1 MTQPEFSQLPGRRPE
16 WGVSRRLALGALTLF
31 LFTHALAGV
40 AGQAPAARDLPAKL
54 GDQEFWRLSEE
65 LSEPGGTFRSDNLL
79 SNELGF
85 PSVIGDLVARTK
97 PGGVYMGVG
106 PEQNFHYITA
116 IKPRMVFITDI
127 RRGNLHL
134 QLMYKALF
142 ELSADRAEFVSR
154 LFNKPKPAGLDGKS
168 SIGDLMNAYL
178 EVMSAEEP
186 VYKANLQAIYDQLEK
201 KHGFPLSADDRSG
214 IEYVYRNFYTYGPA
228 ITYSSSQSGQP
239 GGRTP
244 YHALMTAV
252 DGSGAARSYLATEES
267 FQFLRDLQS
276 KNLVV
281 PVVGNF
287 GGPKAIRAV
296 GKYVRDHG
304 ATVTAFY
311 LSNVEQY
318 LTQDGLFATFCAN
331 VATLPLDDAS
341 TFIRSRGG
349 MWLGPMASE
358 VKGCVSPAVLSG
370 R

>member
-1 MTQPEFSQLPGRRPE
+1 MQLT
-16 WGVSRRLALGALTLF
+16 RRLTVGVLTLF
-31 LFTHALAGV
+31 VLTQMLAGV
-40 AGQAPAARDLPAKL
+40 AGQAPASARELPARL

-142 ELSADRAEFVSR
+142 ELSSDRAEFVSR
-154 LFNKPKPAGLDGKS
+154 LFNKPRPAGLDAKTPVR
-168 SIGDLMNAYL
+168 DLINAYL
-178 EVMSAEEP
+178 EVMTADEP

-201 KHGFPLSADDRSG
+201 KHGFPLSAEDRTG
-214 IEYVYRNFYTYGPA
+214 IEYVYRNFYMYGPA

-244 YHALMTAV
+244 YHALMTQV
-252 DGSGAARSYLATEES
+252 DASGTARSYLATDES
-267 FQFLRDLQS
+267 FQFLKDLHA
-276 KNLVV
+276 KNLIV

-318 LTQDGLFATFCAN
+318 LTQDGLMNTFCAS

-349 MWLGPMASE
+349 MWLSPMLSE
-358 VKGCVSPAVLSG
+358 VKGCAGTGL
-370 R
+370 